1 MKKKKY
7 NVVVA
12 GATGAVGNEMVATLE
27 QRDFPVDQ
35 LKLLASTRGA
45 GTKIEFKYRGRTI
58 VVIFADTGERY
69 LTSNVFPR

>member
-1 MKKKKY
+1 MKKEKY

-45 GTKIEFKYRGRTI
+45 GTPAE
-58 VVIFADTGERY
+58 AAAA
-69 LTSNVFPR
+69 PRPAPRAAASSATAPGDKASP